1 MNSNFHT
8 LQDLVLAAHERL
20 GKDVWDFVT
29 YGTESETTI
38 RRNRRAL
45 DSLAWL
51 PRILRDVSVVD
62 ASTTL
67 LGETLRIPV
76 LLSPMGSIA
85 RFDTEGALATAR
97 AVGAFGTLQFLSSHA
112 ENEIAALHTGV
123 KLPLIYALHPYD
135 DPAALDDEIDRVKA
149 AGYRAISVATASGYY
164 SRRERDLM
172 NGFAGKVD
180 PLRSY
185 AGFMRDQRATGTT
198 PADLLPTRL
207 SWGLLDRIR
216 DRSGMKIVLKGV
228 LTAVDA
234 RLAVEHGVDVVYVSN
249 NGGRAIDHARATI
262 VTLPD
267 IVAAVAGR
275 AAVIVDGGFV
285 RGSDVLKAIA
295 LGARAVCMGRMQ
307 AWALAA
313 SGQAGV
319 TRMREILEEEI
330 VVTMGQIGVSRLDE
344 LNPAY
349 VAPTEPCVTPHP
361 LSAFPVVME
370 RLFGA
375 HD

>member
-1 MNSNFHT
+1 MPSNFLT

-29 YGTESETTI
+29 FGTESETTI

-51 PRILRDVSVVD
+51 PRILRDVSAVD
-62 ASTTL
+62 ATTTL
-67 LGETLRIPV
+67 FGEPLRIPV
-76 LLSPMGSIA
+76 LLSPIGSIA
-85 RFDTEGALATAR
+85 RLDPEGALATTR

-112 ENEIAALHTGV
+112 QDEIASIRTGAA
-123 KLPLIYALHPYD
+123 LPLIYALHPYD

-149 AGYRAISVATASGYY
+149 GGYRAISVATQSGYY
-164 SRRERDLM
+164 SRRERDLI

-180 PLRSY
+180 PLQSY
-185 AGFMRDQRATGTT
+185 AGFLRRERAAGGVAELR
-198 PADLLPTRL
+198 PVRL
-207 SWGLLDRIR
+207 SWTLLDRIR
-216 DRSGMKIVLKGV
+216 ERSGMKIVLKGV
-228 LTAVDA
+228 LTAADA

-249 NGGRAIDHARATI
+249 NGGRAIDHARAAI
-262 VTLPD
+262 VTLPEV
-267 IVAAVAGR
+267 VAAVAGR
-275 AAVIVDGGFV
+275 AEVVVDGGFV

-319 TRMREILEEEI
+319 LRMLEILEEEI
-330 VVTMGQIGVSRLDE
+330 VVNMGLIGVNRLEE
-344 LNPAY
+344 LNPDY
-349 VAPTEPCVTPHP
+349 VTTADPCVTPHP

-370 RLFGA
+370 RLFGVRG
-375 HD
+375 

>member
-38 RRNRRAL
+38 RRNRHAL

-51 PRILRDVSVVD
+51 PRILRDVSAID
-62 ASTTL
+62 ASATL

-85 RFDTEGALATAR
+85 RFDAEGALATAR

-112 ENEIAALHTGV
+112 ENEIATLQTGA

-135 DPAALDDEIDRVKA
+135 DVAALDDEIDRVKA
-149 AGYRAISVATASGYY
+149 AGYRALSVATAWGYY

-185 AGFMRDQRATGTT
+185 AGFLRDQRITGTT
-198 PADLLPTRL
+198 PAELLATRL

-216 DRSGMKIVLKGV
+216 ARSGMKIVLKGV
-228 LTAVDA
+228 LTAADA

-275 AAVIVDGGFV
+275 AEVIVDGGFV

-313 SGQAGV
+313 SGQSGV
-319 TRMREILEEEI
+319 TRMLEILEEEI
-330 VVTMGQIGVSRLDE
+330 VVTMGQIGVSRLEE
-344 LNPAY
+344 LNPDY
-349 VAPTEPCVTPHP
+349 VALAEPCVTPHP

-370 RLFGA
+370 RLFGV
-375 HD
+375 HG

>member
-1 MNSNFHT
+1 MTSNFLT

-29 YGTESETTI
+29 FGTESETTI

-51 PRILRDVSVVD
+51 PRILRDVSAVD

-67 LGETLRIPV
+67 LHQALRIPV
-76 LLSPMGSIA
+76 LLSPIGSIA
-85 RFDTEGALATAR
+85 RLDPLGALATTR
-97 AVGAFGTLQFLSSHA
+97 AVTAFGTLQFLSSHA
-112 ENEIAALHTGV
+112 EDEIAPVRTGAS
-123 KLPLIYALHPYD
+123 LPLIYALHPYD

-149 AGYRAISVATASGYY
+149 GGYRAISVATQSGYY

-180 PLRSY
+180 PLQSY
-185 AGFMRDQRATGTT
+185 AGFLRRERATGGVAELR
-198 PADLLPTRL
+198 PVRL

-228 LTAVDA
+228 LTAADA

-262 VTLPD
+262 VTLPEV
-267 IVAAVAGR
+267 VAAVAGR
-275 AAVIVDGGFV
+275 AEVIVDGGFV

-313 SGQAGV
+313 SGEAGV
-319 TRMREILEEEI
+319 IRMLEILEEEI
-330 VVTMGQIGVSRLDE
+330 VVTMGLIGVNRLDE
-344 LNPAY
+344 LNPDY
-349 VAPTEPCVTPHP
+349 VTAADPCVMPHP

-370 RLFGA
+370 RLFGV
-375 HD
+375 HG